1 MADPYREQV
10 ILLLRILPSIARE
23 LVFGLKGGTAINL
36 FERNLPRLSVD
47 IDLTYLPFDDRETA
61 LANIAAALT
70 RIKGNI
76 EKSVPGISVT
86 VVAQSDGTEAKLHC
100 QLLRTQIKIE
110 VNTTMRGHVFAP
122 RALDCA
128 QKVQDEFGAFLEM
141 QVVSAG
147 ELYGGKLC
155 AALDRQH
162 PRDLFDVKLL
172 LDGEGITEE
181 IRQGFLAALLSHPRP
196 IAEVLS
202 PKLKDQRHAFD
213 GQFAGMAFLPFTYE
227 DYETTRQSLVAL
239 LNAAITSDEKAL
251 LLSFKAGE
259 PDWKL
264 SHIAELERLPAVQFK
279 LANIRKLKAANP
291 VKHAAAFEILRAHL
305 QSGDPEHGG

>member
-1 MADPYREQV
+1 MADRYRDQV
-10 ILLLRILPSIARE
+10 ILLLRILPSVARE
-23 LVFGLKGGTAINL
+23 EVFGLKGGTAINL

-76 EKSVPGISVT
+76 EKSVPGITVT

-100 QLLRTQIKIE
+100 QLLRTQVKIE
-110 VNTTMRGHVFAP
+110 VNTTMRGHMFAS
-122 RALDCA
+122 RALNCA
-128 QKVQDEFGAFLEM
+128 QKVQEEFGLFLKM
-141 QVVSAG
+141 KVVAAG

-172 LDGEGITEE
+172 LDAEGITDE
-181 IRQGFLAALLSHPRP
+181 ISNGFIAALLSHPRP
-196 IAEVLS
+196 LAEVLS

-213 GQFAGMAFLPFTYE
+213 GQFAGMAFLPFTYD
-227 DYETTRQSLVAL
+227 DYEATRQRLVAQL
-239 LNAAITSDEKAL
+239 GAALTADDKAL

-264 SHIAELERLPAVQFK
+264 SGMAELERLPAVQFK
-279 LANIRKLKAANP
+279 LANIRKLKVAKSA
-291 VKHAAAFEILRAHL
+291 KHANALAALRAVL
-305 QSGDPEHGG
+305 SI

>member
-1 MADPYREQV
+1 MADRYREQV
-10 ILLLRILPSIARE
+10 ILLLRILPSVARE
-23 LVFGLKGGTAINL
+23 DVFGLKGGTAINL

-47 IDLTYLPFDDRETA
+47 IDLTYLPFDDRNTA

-70 RIKGNI
+70 RIKSSI
-76 EKSVPGISVT
+76 EKSVHGITVT

-100 QLLRTQIKIE
+100 QLLRTQVKIE

-122 RALDCA
+122 RTLDCA
-128 QKVQDEFGAFLEM
+128 QKVQEKFGAFLEM
-141 QVVSAG
+141 QLVAKG

-172 LDGEGITEE
+172 LDGEGITDE
-181 IRQGFLAALLSHPRP
+181 IRSGFIAALLSHPRP
-196 IAEVLS
+196 ISEVLS

-213 GQFAGMAFLPFTYE
+213 GQFAGMAFLPFTYD
-227 DYETTRQSLVAL
+227 DYETTRQRLIAELGAAL
-239 LNAAITSDEKAL
+239 TADDKAL

-264 SHIAELERLPAVQFK
+264 SGMSELERMPAVQFK
-279 LANIRKLKAANP
+279 LANIRKLKASNP
-291 VKHAAAFEILRAHL
+291 AKHATAFEALREHL
-305 QSGDPEHGG
+305 SK

>member
-1 MADPYREQV
+1 MADRFREQV
-10 ILLLRILPSIARE
+10 ILLLRILPSVARE
-23 LVFGLKGGTAINL
+23 EAFGLKGGTAINL
-36 FERNLPRLSVD
+36 FERDLPRLSVD
-47 IDLTYLPFDDRETA
+47 IDLTYLPIDDRETA

-76 EKSVPGISVT
+76 EKSVPGITVT

-100 QLLRTQIKIE
+100 QLLRTQVKIE

-122 RALDCA
+122 RTLDCTPR
-128 QKVQDEFGAFLEM
+128 VQAEFGSFLEM
-141 QVVSAG
+141 QVVAAG

-172 LDGEGITEE
+172 LDSEGITEE
-181 IRQGFLAALLSHPRP
+181 IRGGFIASLLSHPRP

-213 GQFAGMAFLPFTYE
+213 GQFDGMAFLPFTYD
-227 DYETTRQSLVAL
+227 DYEATRQRLVAQL
-239 LNAAITSDEKAL
+239 GAALTADDKAL
-251 LLSFKAGE
+251 LLSFKSGE

-264 SHIAELERLPAVQFK
+264 SGMAELGRLPAVQFK

-291 VKHAAAFEILRAHL
+291 AKHAAAFETLRAL
-305 QSGDPEHGG
+305 LNK

>member
-1 MADPYREQV
+1 MADRYREQV
-10 ILLLRILPSIARE
+10 ILLLRILPSVARE
-23 LVFGLKGGTAINL
+23 EVFGLKGGTAINL
-36 FERNLPRLSVD
+36 FERDMPRLSVD

-76 EKSVPGISVT
+76 ERSVPGIKVT
-86 VVAQSDGTEAKLHC
+86 VVTQSDGTEAKLHC
-100 QLLRTQIKIE
+100 QLQRTQVKIE

-122 RALDCA
+122 RALDCT

-141 QVVSAG
+141 QLVAKG

-172 LDGEGITEE
+172 LDDEGITEE
-181 IRQGFLAALLSHPRP
+181 IRGGFIAALLSHPRP

-202 PKLKDQRHAFD
+202 PKFKDQRHAFD
-213 GQFAGMAFLPFTYE
+213 GQFEGMAFLPFTYD
-227 DYETTRQSLVAL
+227 DYETTRQRLVAEL
-239 LNAAITSDEKAL
+239 GGALTADDKAL
-251 LLSFKAGE
+251 MLSFKAGE

-264 SHIAELERLPAVQFK
+264 SGLADLEHMPAVQFK
-279 LANIRKLKAANP
+279 LANIRKLKTTNP
-291 VKHAAAFEILRAHL
+291 AKHAAAYETLRAHL
-305 QSGDPEHGG
+305 HS

>member
-1 MADPYREQV
+1 MADRFREQV
-10 ILLLRILPSIARE
+10 ILLLRILPSVARE
-23 LVFGLKGGTAINL
+23 EAFGLKGGTAINL
-36 FERNLPRLSVD
+36 FERDLPRLSVD
-47 IDLTYLPFDDRETA
+47 IDLTYLPIDDRETA

-76 EKSVPGISVT
+76 EKSVPGITVT

-100 QLLRTQIKIE
+100 QLLRTQVKIE

-122 RALDCA
+122 RTLDCTPR
-128 QKVQDEFGAFLEM
+128 VQAEFGSFLEM
-141 QVVSAG
+141 QVVAAG

-172 LDGEGITEE
+172 LDSEGITEE
-181 IRQGFLAALLSHPRP
+181 IRGGFIASLLSHPRP

-213 GQFAGMAFLPFTYE
+213 GQFDGMAFLPFTY
-227 DYETTRQSLVAL
+227 DYYEATRQRLVAQL
-239 LNAAITSDEKAL
+239 GAALTADDKAL
-251 LLSFKAGE
+251 LLSFKSGE

-264 SHIAELERLPAVQFK
+264 SGMAELGRLPAVQFK

-291 VKHAAAFEILRAHL
+291 AKHAAAFETLRAL
-305 QSGDPEHGG
+305 LNK

>member
-1 MADPYREQV
+1 MADRFREQV
-10 ILLLRILPSIARE
+10 ILLLRILPSVARE
-23 LVFGLKGGTAINL
+23 EAFGLKGGTAINL
-36 FERNLPRLSVD
+36 FERDLPRLSVD
-47 IDLTYLPFDDRETA
+47 IDLTYLPIDDRETA

-76 EKSVPGISVT
+76 EKSVPGITVT

-100 QLLRTQIKIE
+100 QLLRTQVKIE

-122 RALDCA
+122 RTLDCTPR
-128 QKVQDEFGAFLEM
+128 VQAEFGSFLEM
-141 QVVSAG
+141 QVVAAG

-172 LDGEGITEE
+172 LDSEGITEE
-181 IRQGFLAALLSHPRP
+181 IRGGFIASLLSHPRP

-213 GQFAGMAFLPFTYE
+213 GQFDGMAFLPFTYD
-227 DYETTRQSLVAL
+227 DYEATRQRLVTQLGAAL
-239 LNAAITSDEKAL
+239 TADDKAL
-251 LLSFKAGE
+251 LLSFKSGE

-264 SHIAELERLPAVQFK
+264 SGMAELGRLPAVQFK

-291 VKHAAAFEILRAHL
+291 AKHAAAFETLRAL
-305 QSGDPEHGG
+305 LNK